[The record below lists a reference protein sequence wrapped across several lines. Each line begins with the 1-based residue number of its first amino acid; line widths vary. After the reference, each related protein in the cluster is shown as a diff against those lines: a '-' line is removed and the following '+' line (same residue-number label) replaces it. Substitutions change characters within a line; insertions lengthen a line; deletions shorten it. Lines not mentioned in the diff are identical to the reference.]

1 MIALVDNDILF
12 KAACFGLFEELIL
25 INRESG
31 ETSVGVLGA
40 ARYVIPKKIEKNVQV
55 TFANAAKAAFQSF
68 VDTAEIIEPT
78 EEEQLMAAD
87 FELAAQRAAVA
98 LDSGESQLCSVLIV
112 RGLRLLLTGDKR
124 AIRALEQLLDTD
136 TRLTALAGKV
146 TCLEQLVLE
155 PLSTEN
161 YSRFR
166 TAVCREPAVDKTLSI
181 CFSCKGEEA
190 TFEST
195 TAGLKSYISDLRS
208 QANRILTS

>member
-12 KAACFGLFEELIL
+12 KAACFGLFEELIPRRYQL
-25 INRESG
+25 R
-31 ETSVGVLGA
+31 ETSVGILGA
-40 ARYVIPKKIEKNVQV
+40 ARYVIPKKIEKNVQAKIA
-55 TFANAAKAAFQSF
+55 TAAKAAFQAF

-98 LDSGESQLCSVLIV
+98 LDSGESQLCAVLIV
-112 RGLRLLLTGDKR
+112 RALRLLLTGDKR
-124 AIRALEQLLDTD
+124 AICALEQLLDTD

-155 PLSTEN
+155 PLSAEN
-161 YSRFR
+161 YSKFR
-166 TAVCREPAVDKTLSI
+166 TAVCWETAVDKTLSI
-181 CFSCKGEEA
+181 CFSCKAEEA

-195 TAGLKSYISDLRS
+195 AAGLKSYINDLRS
-208 QANRILTS
+208 QADRILAP